1 MTDIEDRIHAL
12 IASRKA
18 QLTEDTGARTVLAA
32 REVYKE
38 EKKERS
44 NYSSRDVSDIN
55 EDQFELASDD
65 AELCTSSLT
74 RNNSSLT
81 AQPSLRSSCAV
92 SHIASLSDS
101 EESGI
106 PEDIMGEDVKVSGAA
121 SICSRALVGISAQHN
136 ITNAGVKV
144 TLSIQTKLDAAECTY
159 VGLTAELKRSNRLR
173 ELKPNLHDE
182 ESFAA
187 LYAKTLE
194 DLKEL
199 ESDDRKKFCIGRV
212 HTKGQRSAWFADIF
226 VLGVMDEQ
234 DRLAKVYMNYKGE
247 EYEIVMDG
255 TLSPTQT
262 KHYHSCGIYG
272 QLIMKKNAPTLD
284 SAPRLKF

>member
-1 MTDIEDRIHAL
+1 MTQDIEERIHAL

-18 QLTEDTGARTVLAA
+18 QLSGDAGARTVLAA

-44 NYSSRDVSDIN
+44 NYSSRDDFASGG
-55 EDQFELASDD
+55 DQFELASDD
-65 AELCTSSLT
+65 AEVIPSSSTQNTSSFGIH
-74 RNNSSLT
+74 
-81 AQPSLRSSCAV
+81 PLRSSCIPN
-92 SHIASLSDS
+92 HIASLSVS
-101 EESGI
+101 EEVRT
-106 PEDIMGEDVKVSGAA
+106 PEDTLGEDVQVVPA
-121 SICSRALVGISAQHN
+121 SSSSRALVGISAQHN
-136 ITNAGVKV
+136 ITEAGTKV
-144 TLSIQTKLDAAECTY
+144 TLSIQTPLDAHECTY

-199 ESDDRKKFCIGRV
+199 EPDARKKFCIGRV

-226 VLGVMDEQ
+226 VLGVLDEQ

-255 TLSPTQT
+255 ILSPTQT

-272 QLIMKKNAPTLD
+272 QLIMKKKAPTLD